1 MTVYSPYGENLKQIT
16 DLGAFTS
23 SPKWSPNGKYIVFV
37 SGSGIGD
44 NTTFEIYSVGIND
57 NKTQQL
63 TENSFHDSN
72 PIWSSNGSKI
82 IFQSSTDDN
91 VDIYMIDFDD
101 N

>member
-1 MTVYSPYGENLKQIT
+1 MKQIT
-16 DLGAFTS
+16 NLEAYS
-23 SPKWSPNGKYIVFV
+23 NSPKWSPNGKYIVFV

-44 NTTFEIYSVGIND
+44 NTTFEIYSVSIND
-57 NKTQQL
+57 KKIQQL
-63 TENSFHDSN
+63 TENSFYDSN
-72 PIWSSNGSKI
+72 PTWSSNGSKI